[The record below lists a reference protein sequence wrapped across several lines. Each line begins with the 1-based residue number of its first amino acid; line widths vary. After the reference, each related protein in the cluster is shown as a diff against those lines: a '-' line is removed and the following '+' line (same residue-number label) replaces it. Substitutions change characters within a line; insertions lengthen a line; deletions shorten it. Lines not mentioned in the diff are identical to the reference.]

1 MRWRLAVA
9 VPLYGIWPTGNEHM
23 KKSRGIL
30 ILLLL
35 ICLSGAVAAAAVY
48 VSVIRMP
55 DPESADSRGLMR
67 WLVQRDL
74 SEQPHK
80 VQRTIVDRLLVSLP
94 STDEWA
100 DDVELNDRQKSLLS
114 RNSQLLK
121 HVWFV
126 SRVERFFQLPPE
138 QHAPYLDE
146 QIDMVA
152 RLSIVSD
159 ELAKV
164 MLDQRTSQ
172 DVGDEGMSLI
182 RDMDGWIA
190 EASGSERERMLQ
202 AVSAGVVRWLMTSD
216 LALESFALRCELSH
230 RIALHLDADKSAAN
244 ILDGRRPQEKLQ
256 LRANAHLLMEA
267 WFHDCAEEFA
277 RMKAIEEK
285 DTFVDRQIQ
294 RIEEWDISELMAG
307 DDQQAGDST
316 AMTQQMMEMVK
327 TWIDRA
333 PRDRQPMLLQ
343 FFLNLQK
350 RYFWRLLQWGRG
362 E

>member
-1 MRWRLAVA
+1 MRWRPAVA
-9 VPLYGIWPTGNEHM
+9 VPFDGIWPTGNKHM

-35 ICLSGAVAAAAVY
+35 ICLSGAVGAAAVY

-74 SEQPHK
+74 SRQPDK
-80 VQRTIVDRLLVSLP
+80 VQRTIVDRLLVALP
-94 STDEWA
+94 STDEWT
-100 DDVELNDRQKSLLS
+100 DDVQLNDGQKSLLS
-114 RNSQLLK
+114 QNSQLLK

-138 QHAPYLDE
+138 QHDPYLDE
-146 QIDMVA
+146 QIDTVA

-159 ELAKV
+159 ELTKMV
-164 MLDQRTSQ
+164 DQQTSQ
-172 DVGDEGMSLI
+172 NVPDEGMSLM

-202 AVSAGVVRWLMTSD
+202 AVSSGVVRWLMISD
-216 LALESFALRCELSH
+216 LAQESFALRCELSH
-230 RIALHLDADKSAAN
+230 RIALHLDDEKSAAN
-244 ILDGRRPQEKLQ
+244 ILDGRQSQEKAQ

-267 WFHDCAEEFA
+267 WFHGRAEEFA
-277 RMKAIEEK
+277 RMKTIEEK
-285 DTFVDRQIQ
+285 DAFVDRQIQ
-294 RIEEWDISELMAG
+294 RIEEWDIRELMASG
-307 DDQQAGDST
+307 DQQAGDST

-327 TWIDRA
+327 IWIDRA
-333 PRDRQPMLLQ
+333 PRDRQPILLQ

-350 RYFWRLLQWGRG
+350 RYFWRLLQWGRA